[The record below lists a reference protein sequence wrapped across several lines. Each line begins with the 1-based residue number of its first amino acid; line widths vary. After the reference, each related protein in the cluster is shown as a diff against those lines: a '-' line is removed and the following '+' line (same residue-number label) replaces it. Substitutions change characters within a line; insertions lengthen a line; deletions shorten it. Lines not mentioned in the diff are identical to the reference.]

1 MILAIETSSNMCS
14 VAICLKD
21 KVLFEANHS
30 APMQHATLIG
40 QMVEKGL
47 KEIQGEITGV
57 AVGIGPGSFTGLRIG
72 MSYAQGLCFGRNI
85 PIAGISN
92 HQVLAMQA
100 DNQTIRLFTI
110 IDARR
115 QEVYL
120 AEHKLDSLFS
130 IQSHKIV
137 AMDELTEIIPAGVS
151 LVAHQDV
158 KLSENILEKLQRS
171 KIHVKR
177 DVGYFARDIAHLA
190 QKKFDHGLQDEI
202 DNLEPMYIRP
212 FAGAQ

>member
-40 QMVEKGL
+40 QMVERGL
-47 KEIQGEITGV
+47 KEVQGEIDTV

-92 HQVLAMQA
+92 HQVLAMHGE
-100 DNQTIRLFTI
+100 NHTKKLYSI

-120 AEHKLDSLFS
+120 AEHKNDALLT
-130 IQSHKIV
+130 IQSHEIV
-137 AMDELTEIIPAGVS
+137 AADALTEIIPSGS
-151 LVAHQDV
+151 TLVAHQDV
-158 KLSENILEKLQRS
+158 KLPENILEELMHL
-171 KIHVKR
+171 KINVKK
-177 DVGYFARDIAHLA
+177 DVGYFARDVAFLA
-190 QKKFDHGLQDEI
+190 QIKFANGQQDLI